1 MVVLLGVG
9 FESTWEVAGVEN
21 IQRIDRYTMVHAC
34 SQSLILSTSH
44 FTPLPRWND
53 SWSRNYTQTK
63 ARGTSGRKEARRWHH
78 PLHPKGFSEPYTQT
92 LSAKL
97 TTTILLS
104 LSRELTSKRGSLQDN
119 LLARNHEGSADRL
132 YRHFIHSRTCLMIT
146 ETKCPIVGC
155 SLWDAVGWLGRG

>member
-9 FESTWEVAGVEN
+9 SESTWEVAGVEN

-132 YRHFIHSRTCLMIT
+132 YRRFIHSCTGLMIT